1 MGLLRRKKDKD
12 PFKERPIGKITG
24 AALNIVGDIAKVP
37 SIKNWFQGEKK
48 LAGMTWQQTAVLLS
62 GTIVLAV
69 LIKYDVIEIESVLIL
84 IKELFSQ

>member
-1 MGLLRRKKDKD
+1 MGLLRKKKDKE
-12 PFKERPIGKITG
+12 PFKERPIGKVTG
-24 AALNIVGDIAKVP
+24 VALNIVGDIAKVP

-69 LIKYDVIEIESVLIL
+69 LIKYDVIEIEAVLTL
-84 IKELFSQ
+84 IEELFSQ

>member
-1 MGLLRRKKDKD
+1 MGLLKKRKDRE
-12 PFKERPIGKITG
+12 PFKQRPIGKVTG

-62 GTIVLAV
+62 GAIVLAV
-69 LIKYDVIEIESVLIL
+69 LIKYDVIEIESVLVL